1 MSFKHDGNFVH
12 TLDTFSE
19 KNWEIPADK
28 SQISGW
34 SEEFKDS
41 DARKSLLSAGCSRI
55 KQFLGEDSSFYLSGH
70 VSPKLKKNSLIA
82 KISSHRP
89 YGSKLTPKGKTR
101 YLNKRFDSIEP
112 RKSFNNSL
120 QISAHPIFKLKVEKK
135 KQQSTVIEKKYA
147 KLANCYDKNFFIV
160 QKSPPIVSGYSV
172 TFYQR

>member
-1 MSFKHDGNFVH
+1 MSFQNDKSFVH

-19 KNWEIPADK
+19 KNWEIPADN

-41 DARKSLLSAGCSRI
+41 DARKSLLSAGCSRL
-55 KQFLGEDSSFYLSGH
+55 KKFLGEDSSFYLSGQ

-82 KISSHRP
+82 KISSDRP
-89 YGSKLTPKGKTR
+89 YASKLTPKGKTR

-112 RKSFNNSL
+112 KKPFNNSL
-120 QISAHPIFKLKVEKK
+120 QISAHPIFKLKAERKK
-135 KQQSTVIEKKYA
+135 HQSIVIEKKYA
-147 KLANCYDKNFFIV
+147 KLANCYDKNFLIV

-172 TFYQR
+172 VFYQR